1 LVTNMKNRQAASPE
15 RAQQFSDPLDRMR
28 IISSPPRSLPL
39 IEGTLDV
46 DDDQRDR

>member
-1 LVTNMKNRQAASPE
+1 MKNRPTTSPE

-28 IISSPPRSLPL
+28 VISSPPRSLPL

-46 DDDQRDR
+46 NEDQRDR